1 MDVPSRVDAA
11 GAANL
16 ERRIHCQAKRRAL
29 RSLPLAR
36 RSCLALYAIS
46 LLAALSACGTENGV
60 VIEVR
65 VRNVS
70 KLDFTGVSVAGQPYG
85 DVPAGETGA
94 YKEVRLRFGYAA
106 LEFKAGG
113 RRVIGQTLNLGAARF
128 TYAIDVVDLE
138 AGHLAIEVI
147 AE

>member
-1 MDVPSRVDAA
+1 MTELRK
-11 GAANL
+11 GL
-16 ERRIHCQAKRRAL
+16 L

-36 RSCLALYAIS
+36 RSCLALYAVS

-65 VRNVS
+65 IRNVS
-70 KLDFTGVSVAGQPYG
+70 KLDFTSVSVAGQPYG

-94 YKEVRLRFGYAA
+94 YKEVRLRFRYAA

-113 RRVIGQTLNLGAARF
+113 HRVTGQTLNLGAERF